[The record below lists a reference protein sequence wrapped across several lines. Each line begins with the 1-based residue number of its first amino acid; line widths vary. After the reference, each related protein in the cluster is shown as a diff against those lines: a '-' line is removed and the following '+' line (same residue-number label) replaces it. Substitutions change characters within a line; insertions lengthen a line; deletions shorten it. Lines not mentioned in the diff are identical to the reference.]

1 VAPYIYSTFRSV
13 IKIACPTDI
22 LEGQEM
28 RNSKKNR
35 GAKVYGRPGSS
46 ANSNNA
52 LKQMYNNLSWGKKV
66 AIFVVGTVL
75 GALSS
80 LAAGINPL
88 LGGALIAGLI
98 LFLASL
104 FFNRG
109 TWATILILATYAV
122 ISVPLGGVML
132 ASSSQAQLVYAVE
145 AGVSLFTAAL
155 LVGWLSLR
163 YGKLAP
169 WKIMGIAFVA
179 SSITGI
185 AAAQFSGDVSLNV
198 ARLTM
203 LIAVAYGCGVF
214 DWVSTGIK
222 VIINKIKKIDE
233 SDYNNPLTLS
243 ENDSKKVLSSSERK
257 TANAL
262 SEMLDDN
269 YTVFHDVTVK
279 NSGTIPH
286 VVIGPAGVFVLAS
299 AGVTSEIVETA
310 SAGLIVPGVDIGS
323 IANSLVSQRALVAT
337 ALKVRLE
344 EVSLGLV
351 VHSARGNE
359 IKDLS
364 KSFAAFDRADAKT
377 PAATISMV
385 SVDMLGYL
393 VAPGMALVSPA
404 TVAILEHKAQSVF
417 KPSLR
422 RLSSEGTMVVAP
434 ISLDGKIMKPAT
446 METAQNWIRIG
457 AVAKVSLQNKTVD
470 NVRIYTEPYVNDKD
484 ELVVGIVLQEEWDNY
499 KNKGITPEVFTFP
512 VSNISK

>member
-1 VAPYIYSTFRSV
+1 
-13 IKIACPTDI
+13 
-22 LEGQEM
+22 M

-52 LKQMYNNLSWGKKV
+52 LKQMYDNLSFGKK
-66 AIFVVGTVL
+66 AIIFAAGTIL

-80 LAAGINPL
+80 LAVGISPL

-109 TWATILILATYAV
+109 TWATILILATYAI
-122 ISVPLGGVML
+122 ISVPLGGFML
-132 ASSSQAQLVYAVE
+132 ASASQAQLVYAVE

-163 YGKLAP
+163 YGKMAP
-169 WKIMGIAFVA
+169 WKIMGIAFVS
-179 SSITGI
+179 SSITGL
-185 AAAQFSGDVSLNV
+185 AAAQFSGEISLNV
-198 ARLTM
+198 ARITM
-203 LIAVAYGCGVF
+203 LLAVAYGCGVF
-214 DWVSTGIK
+214 DWAITGVK
-222 VIINKIKKIDE
+222 VLVNKIKKSDD
-233 SDYNNPLTLS
+233 SDYTNPLILS
-243 ENDSKKVLSSSERK
+243 DSDAKKVLSSSERK
-257 TANAL
+257 TAAAL
-262 SEMLDDN
+262 SEMLDEN
-269 YTVFHDVTVK
+269 YTVFHDVSVK

-299 AGVTSEIVETA
+299 VGVTSEIVETA

-323 IANSLVSQRALVAT
+323 VSKNLVSQRALVAS

-351 VHSARGNE
+351 VHAARGSE

-364 KSFAAFDRADAKT
+364 KSFAAFDRPEAKS
-377 PAATISMV
+377 PAATINMV
-385 SVDMLGYL
+385 SIDMLEYL
-393 VAPGMALVSPA
+393 VAPGMAIISPSTVS
-404 TVAILEHKAQSVF
+404 ILEHKAQSVF
-417 KPSLR
+417 QPSIKR
-422 RLSSEGTMVVAP
+422 VSEVGSMVVAP
-434 ISLDGKIMKPAT
+434 ISMDGKIMKPAT

-457 AVAKVSLQNKTVD
+457 AVAKVNLQNKIVD

-484 ELVVGIVLQEEWDNY
+484 ELVVGIVLQEEWDKY
-499 KNKGITPEVFTFP
+499 KNNGVAPEVFTFP